1 MRKQRKI
8 KKEDIGD
15 PSNFVHI
22 KHVGFGPR
30 MAPLQ
35 TQESF
40 DSPLDGDCA
49 PANNGDA
56 SPNTPTID
64 VNDGYSEEAFSKVER
79 RNKGTR
85 LQSQIPRHHR
95 STTTC
100 IFASE
105 GESLYSNSHRK
116 NSTMENNRDSNGT
129 IPENR
134 PLTKPTFGSLLN
146 LSFLPLGLG
155 KSSSS
160 SKSPSIG
167 KAKRMSLLNLT
178 ATNLFA
184 PSPKGK
190 AQYEENH
197 ESVHMTGYVRRRSF
211 SKDENTDKGKPV
223 QSRSNDKSTNQQPK
237 PKAQGSTSNQPTRIP
252 LAKLGRSKSTMSDF
266 AMKRPKLRLKIVPP
280 TVPPPV
286 PPVVSPTPVVA
297 IVNNN
302 ETESLPSPPPSPI
315 PSPPPSPVPDTL
327 FPVLDQVNDVTLRR
341 TPKSQTRPR
350 IITLPS
356 TSSVDTLE
364 PTSPQY
370 STPAGGSSP
379 VQNEAFPLS
388 PTMPPLS
395 TPFFPASRSAP
406 GTPPVWPMQPSWP
419 TTISIHSK
427 GKQGTDPIEF
437 SSRDFT

>member
-40 DSPLDGDCA
+40 DSTLDGDSE

-56 SPNTPTID
+56 TPDTPTFG
-64 VNDGYSEEAFSKVER
+64 VNDEYSEETFSKVER

-85 LQSQIPRHHR
+85 FHSQIPRHHR

-100 IFASE
+100 IFPTD
-105 GESLYSNSHRK
+105 GESPYSHSQRK
-116 NSTMENNRDSNGT
+116 NSTIENNRDSNGT
-129 IPENR
+129 IPDSR
-134 PLTKPTFGSLLN
+134 PLAKPTFGSLLN

-160 SKSPSIG
+160 SSSKSPSIG

-178 ATNLFA
+178 STNLFA

-190 AQYEENH
+190 TPYEENR
-197 ESVHMTGYVRRRSF
+197 ESVHMTGYIRRRSF
-211 SKDENTDKGKPV
+211 SKDENIDNAKPV
-223 QSRSNDKSTNQQPK
+223 QSRSTDKTTNHQPK
-237 PKAQGSTSNQPTRIP
+237 AKNSTGNPPTRIP

-266 AMKRPKLRLKIVPP
+266 AKRPKLRLKIVPP

-286 PPVVSPTPVVA
+286 PPVVTTPTPVVMA
-297 IVNNN
+297 RSNNI
-302 ETESLPSPPPSPI
+302 ETENLPSPPPSPI

-327 FPVLDQVNDVTLRR
+327 FPVSDQGNDVTLRR
-341 TPKSQTRPR
+341 SPKSQTRPR
-350 IITLPS
+350 IIPLPS
-356 TSSVDTLE
+356 TSSVDTME

-370 STPAGGSSP
+370 LTPAGGSSP
-379 VQNEAFPLS
+379 LLNNETFPLS

-395 TPFFPASRSAP
+395 TPFFPATRSAP

-419 TTISIHSK
+419 TSISMQSK
-427 GKQGTDPIEF
+427 GT
-437 SSRDFT
+437 